1 MNGTEGQA
9 GRGPAATASTRD
21 LIAGARD
28 GDREALERLLVRY
41 RPRLMRWARGRLP
54 ASARRRLETEDL
66 VQETLVAV
74 VRQLDHFEPR
84 GGGAFPAYL
93 RRALENRVRDEIRH
107 AGRRPAETR
116 PVEAPG
122 PPSDSLLQQALGR
135 RALDAYE
142 SALGRLSDAEREAVV
157 GRVEMGLSYA
167 ELAEVLGKAS
177 ADAARMSVARALVK
191 LARKMGVEQR

>member
-1 MNGTEGQA
+1 MNSTDGETWKGS
-9 GRGPAATASTRD
+9 AASASTRD
-21 LIAGARD
+21 LIAGARN

-54 ASARRRLETEDL
+54 ASARHRLETEDL
-66 VQETLVAV
+66 VQEALLAV

-84 GGGAFPAYL
+84 GEGAFPAYL
-93 RRALENRVRDEIRH
+93 RRAIENRVRDEIRH
-107 AGRRPAETR
+107 AGRRPAETQ
-116 PVEAPG
+116 PVEIPG
-122 PPSDSLLQQALGR
+122 PASDSPLEQTLGR
-135 RALDAYE
+135 RVLDAYE
-142 SALGRLSDAEREAVV
+142 SALGELSPGEREAVV

-191 LARKMGVEQR
+191 LAREMDVERP